1 MSVGRLKHLSPKHSG
16 FFHIQRS
23 VHFRR
28 KNEFSG
34 SAFVGRV
41 LYVSA
46 AKLESGASCHKFFQH
61 VKVSYYI
68 YRYYVYSQFIK
79 LFIIIPFCHQSQ
91 RLKSFYL
98 TPICILCSSSLIT
111 STVIMLTTI
120 CEQLSCLV

>member
-34 SAFVGRV
+34 STFVGRV

-46 AKLESGASCHKFFQH
+46 AKLKSGASCHKFFWH

-79 LFIIIPFCHQSQ
+79 LFIIIPFCHQDEEDCEDS
-91 RLKSFYL
+91 RNGFDNNSSMDSPIKPAVSFNAFF
-98 TPICILCSSSLIT
+98 I
-111 STVIMLTTI
+111 
-120 CEQLSCLV
+120 